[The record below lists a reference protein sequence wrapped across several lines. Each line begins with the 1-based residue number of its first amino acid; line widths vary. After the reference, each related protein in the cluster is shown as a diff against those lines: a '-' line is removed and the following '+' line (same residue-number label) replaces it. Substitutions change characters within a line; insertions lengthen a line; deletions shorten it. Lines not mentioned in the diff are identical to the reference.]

1 MKILIVEDETDLL
14 SSLVAFSEKEK
25 YNCDVAKTFAE
36 ASDRISLYDYDCIL
50 LDINL
55 PDGSGLRLLESLKAV
70 DKTDGVIIISARN
83 SLDDKVR
90 GLTLGADDYLTKP
103 FNLVE

>member
-36 ASDRISLYDYDCIL
+36 ASDRIALYDYDCIL

-55 PDGSGLRLLESLKAV
+55 PDGSKCSIVE
-70 DKTDGVIIISARN
+70 
-83 SLDDKVR
+83 
-90 GLTLGADDYLTKP
+90 TLPPPPPGCSWLAP
-103 FNLVE
+103 V